1 MGYLAPVPRPL
12 YLELRPRLPAPIN
25 VSTSSTSYLKFSH
38 YDHAHITFNVYWLFK
53 PYWLT
58 HVTCSCFKETVLL
71 CNVYVSCFVDFI
83 LSPTDKYMF
92 KVNNKKIVLIYSI
105 CSKLKINTAWHRS
118 VFFIFDFAH
127 SLHINMTFPFSKYFE
142 QVFVNRVWKTSHN
155 VLKAQ
160 KAMHLFCSCKA
171 NFIQWF
177 IIAPNWNKWWTM
189 SILWTYVSAINLLL
203 ESQAY
208 YHRFVPFFDLLYHR
222 FFREI

>member
-1 MGYLAPVPRPL
+1 M
-12 YLELRPRLPAPIN
+12 IMH
-25 VSTSSTSYLKFSH
+25 TSLLM
-38 YDHAHITFNVYWLFK
+38 VYWLFK

-58 HVTCSCFKETVLL
+58 HVTCSCFKETALL

-105 CSKLKINTAWHRS
+105 CSKLKINTEWHRS
-118 VFFIFDFAH
+118 GFFIFDFAH
-127 SLHINMTFPFSKYFE
+127 SLHINMTFPFNKYFE

-160 KAMHLFCSCKA
+160 KAMHLFCSCKTY
-171 NFIQWF
+171 FIQWF

-189 SILWTYVSAINLLL
+189 SILWTYYEHMFQL
-203 ESQAY
+203 
-208 YHRFVPFFDLLYHR
+208 
-222 FFREI
+222 